1 MAPALPTGTVTFLF
15 TDIEGSTAL
24 LRALGTDTFDR
35 VLVEHGRILREAL
48 CAATGRGHEVR
59 VEGDSFFVA
68 FQSAPDAVAAAVAA
82 QRALAAQTF
91 PGGAEVRV
99 RMGLHTGEGRP
110 AAAEAGADYVGIDV
124 HRAARIAAAA
134 HGGQIVISD
143 ATWTLV
149 RDSLP
154 PGVSARDLGA
164 HRFKDF
170 AETERIHQLVID
182 GLRSDFPPLRTL
194 DRAPNNLPAQLTTF
208 VGRKQLEE
216 VRALLRDGARLL
228 TLTGPGGT
236 GKTRLSIEAAGDVV
250 DAFPDGVYW
259 VPLAAITDSGLVGP
273 AIAASLG
280 LHDAGTR
287 PVAERIAEH
296 LRDKSVL
303 LVIDNF
309 EQVLP
314 AAPLVGD
321 LLRAAPKLKVIASSR
336 APLRVYGE
344 QEFPVPPLTLAD
356 PGAAFEVLAQSEA
369 VRLFVERAMAVK
381 PDFQVTAQ
389 NARPIAE
396 LCARLDGLPLA
407 IELAAARV
415 KILPPEAILQR
426 LGHTLDLLSAGSR
439 DLPDRQRT
447 LRGAIQWSYDLLAPS
462 ERVLF
467 ARLAAFAGGAWLAE
481 VEAVCAGEGDV
492 FDGLS
497 TLVDHSLLRQREV
510 DGEPRFVMLVTIREY
525 ALERLDASA
534 EADAIRRRH
543 AETFLALAARTQPD
557 LTGPRQRVLLDRL
570 ERDHD
575 NLRSAMEWAIAH
587 DARLAMRLVGS
598 MWRFWH
604 MRGHL
609 DEAETVVRR
618 VLALPFDASLERER
632 LEALDGAGG
641 VSYWRGE
648 FGPTQE
654 RYGEALAIAERLG
667 DRAQIAEQSYNLA
680 FTYQVDRSDIPRS
693 IALTEK
699 ALGMFRA
706 LGDRSGVAKALW
718 SISYASYQIDDRER
732 ALAGLAE
739 AIPLMRELGDRFSLA
754 WALHAEALINM
765 KEGRLDAAASSIGEA
780 LRIFESAGDLSGI
793 TLMFMDAGV
802 NAALAG
808 DLDRAVRLFSAGER
822 IRDETGARLADVI
835 EQWQLPA
842 AELLRSETAK
852 RTEAARAGRAMTRAE
867 AIALALGGE
876 VAV

>member
-1 MAPALPTGTVTFLF
+1 MTSALPTGTVTFLF
-15 TDIEGSTAL
+15 TDIEGSTGL
-24 LRALGTDTFDR
+24 LRALGMDTYDR
-35 VLVEHGRILREAL
+35 LLVEHGRILREAL

-68 FQSAPDAVAAAVAA
+68 FQSAPDAVAAAVTA
-82 QRALAAQTF
+82 QRALAAQAF
-91 PGGAEVRV
+91 PGAAEVRV

-143 ATWTLV
+143 TTWTLV

-154 PGVSARDLGA
+154 PGVSARDLGP

-170 AETERIHQLVID
+170 ADAERIHQLVID
-182 GLRSDFPPLRTL
+182 GLRSEFPPLRSL
-194 DRAPNNLPAQLTTF
+194 DRTPNNLPAQLTTF
-208 VGRKQLEE
+208 VGRAQLEE

-236 GKTRLSIEAAGDVV
+236 GKTRLSIEAAGDVA

-259 VPLAAITDSGLVGP
+259 VPLAAITDSALVGP
-273 AIAASLG
+273 AIATSLG
-280 LHDAGTR
+280 LHDAGSR

-296 LRDKSVL
+296 LRDRTVL

-314 AAPLVGD
+314 AAPLIGE

-381 PDFQVTAQ
+381 PDFQVTVQ

-415 KILPPEAILQR
+415 KILPPDAILQR

-447 LRGAIQWSYDLLAPS
+447 LRGAIQWSYDLLEPPA
-462 ERVLF
+462 RTLF
-467 ARLAAFAGGAWLAE
+467 ARLAAFAGGAWLPE
-481 VEAVCAGEGDV
+481 IEAVCADGGDV
-492 FDGLS
+492 LDGLS
-497 TLVDHSLLRQREV
+497 VLVDQSLLRQRDA

-525 ALERLDASA
+525 ALERLEASG
-534 EADAIRRRH
+534 EGEAIRRRH
-543 AETFLALAARTQPD
+543 AETYLDLARRTQPE

-575 NLRSAMEWAIAH
+575 NLRAAMEWAIGH
-587 DARLAMRLVGS
+587 DASIAMRLVGS

-609 DEAETVVRR
+609 DEAENVARR
-618 VLALPFDASLERER
+618 VLALPFDASLDRER
-632 LEALDGAGG
+632 LVALDGAGG

-654 RYGEALAIAERLG
+654 RYQEALDIATRLG
-667 DRAQIAEQSYNLA
+667 DRRQVAEQSYNLG
-680 FTYQVDRSDIPRS
+680 FTYQVDRTDIPR
-693 IALTEK
+693 A
-699 ALGMFRA
+699 
-706 LGDRSGVAKALW
+706 V
-718 SISYASYQIDDRER
+718 
-732 ALAGLAE
+732 GLAE
-739 AIPLMRELGDRFSLA
+739 AALSTFRDLGDRPGIAKSLWSLSYALFQLDDRARSRPLLAECIALMRELDDRFGLA
-754 WALHAEALINM
+754 WALHAQALNDM
-765 KEGRLDAAASSIGEA
+765 KDGMLEGAYGSIGES
-780 LRIFESAGDLSGI
+780 LRIFADAGDVSGI
-793 TLMFMDAGV
+793 TLLLMDSAIL
-802 NAALAG
+802 AALRG
-808 DLDRAVRLFSAGER
+808 DLERAVRLFAAGER
-822 IRDETGARLADVI
+822 VRDESGAMLANVI
-835 EQWQLPA
+835 ENWQLPA
-842 AELLRSETAK
+842 VDVVRDAS
-852 RTEAARAGRAMTRAE
+852 ARLTDARVEGGRLTRDE
-867 AIALALGGE
+867 AIALALGNE
-876 VAV
+876 VRA